1 MVSHNKFGSFLLA
14 SHFLPESLAAVIS
27 WQLSWNSQ
35 TFQDLGQIYFSKH
48 SRCEKR
54 HASFPKFCFSPN
66 IPGVK
71 KGMQVPQISISP
83 KHSRCGK
90 RHASWVIW
98 VQFQQSDIN
107 VICFI
112 WSLKHQGI
120 KLQFAKTVCKRF
132 CLSFMN
138 CITYFISSIP
148 LTAQNSSKEIF
159 PSPSVSA
166 WMMVLSTI
174 CCSCVSFRL
183 FPTII
188 FSTWNS
194 SPLEM

>member
-1 MVSHNKFGSFLLA
+1 MQVSPNFIF
-14 SHFLPESLAAVIS
+14 FP
-27 WQLSWNSQ
+27 
-35 TFQDLGQIYFSKH
+35 KH

-54 HASFPKFCFSPN
+54 HASFPEFVFPQTFLGWKKACKF
-66 IPGVK
+66 
-71 KGMQVPQISISP
+71 PQISIFH

-90 RHASWVIW
+90 RH
-98 VQFQQSDIN
+98 VQFQQSDMN

-132 CLSFMN
+132 YFIFTNS
-138 CITYFISSIP
+138 ITYFISSIP